1 MLKENKVY
9 LFTGHE
15 FLLLAAAKGIQRIYG
30 FKMKAEELEQEDAV
44 YLLQSLT
51 QRNYLKAENER
62 FVLSEE
68 MEAVFDVIKNA
79 ETMMDVHKSSGRSC
93 VIYLERYGVKVS
105 QSLRRKDTFEVM
117 LLPVADV
124 WSYLQEEGWIPEK

>member
-30 FKMKAEELEQEDAV
+30 FEMKAEELEQEDAV

-51 QRNYLKAENER
+51 QRNYLKTENEK

-68 MEAVFDVIKNA
+68 VEAVFDVIKNA

-124 WSYLQEEGWIPEK
+124 WGYLQEEGWIPEK